1 MKVRNSLKNWGYI
14 NSHKC
19 ASCSRKEAIDHCFL
33 NCVRV
38 KSVWSFFSPVLS
50 SLLGFPFLP
59 SCTRVFFL
67 SWAPVSPKKAQLA
80 RFLIKTIL
88 YGVWKF
94 RNKAT
99 FHNGNDTP
107 EGMIRYILGDVRN
120 RVACDFFRLQFSDFK
135 DAWEAPGLCRLD
147 GVSYK
152 LLM

>member
-1 MKVRNSLKNWGYI
+1 MYS
-14 NSHKC
+14 
-19 ASCSRKEAIDHCFL
+19 
-33 NCVRV
+33 
-38 KSVWSFFSPVLS
+38 
-50 SLLGFPFLP
+50 
-59 SCTRVFFL
+59 VFFFR
-67 SWAPVSPKKAQLA
+67 WAPVSPKKAQLA

-120 RVACDFFRLQFSDFK
+120 RVACDFFRLPFSEFK
-135 DAWEAPGLCRLD
+135 NVWEAPGLCRLD
-147 GVSYK
+147 GDSYK